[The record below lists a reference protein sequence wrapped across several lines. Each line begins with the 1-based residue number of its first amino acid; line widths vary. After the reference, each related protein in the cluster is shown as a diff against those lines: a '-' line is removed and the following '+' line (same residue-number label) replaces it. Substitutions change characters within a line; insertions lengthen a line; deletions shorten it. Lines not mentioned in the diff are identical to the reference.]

1 MIQTTELSGTLHS
14 NNVFGLLNNTDHRL
28 VPTRITAVLAHLV
41 GGDIKTNLAEL
52 GLLFDLAQ
60 GVGQFIG
67 LLRRSVED
75 MKSDPLR
82 TLRPDPR

>member
-1 MIQTTELSGTLHS
+1 RRDRSAKNVIQTTELSGTLHS

-60 GVGQFIG
+60 GVGQFMASSAGASRI
-67 LLRRSVED
+67 
-75 MKSDPLR
+75 
-82 TLRPDPR
+82 